1 MISGN
6 SMGRWAALAGLAA
19 LFGSATP
26 SGFAAEAEDIFAGAD
41 RVHQKEMSVMR
52 AGDGDTTTNV
62 GASQD
67 FEVTSSGNSFIAD
80 AIANGAV
87 SLGGEAMKDFG
98 GVANIVLTTGNGNS
112 VNAAVNLI
120 VVLEQ

>member
-1 MISGN
+1 MK
-6 SMGRWAALAGLAA
+6 RWAALASLAPA
-19 LFGSATP
+19 FGIAAP
-26 SGFAAEAEDIFAGAD
+26 SGFAGEAEDIFAGAD
-41 RVHQKEMSVMR
+41 RFRPQEMSMMR
-52 AGDGDTTTNV
+52 AGDGDVTTTV

-67 FEVTSSGNSFIAD
+67 FEVSSSNNSFIAD
-80 AIANGAV
+80 TIANGAV
-87 SLGGEAMKDFG
+87 SLSGEAMKDFG